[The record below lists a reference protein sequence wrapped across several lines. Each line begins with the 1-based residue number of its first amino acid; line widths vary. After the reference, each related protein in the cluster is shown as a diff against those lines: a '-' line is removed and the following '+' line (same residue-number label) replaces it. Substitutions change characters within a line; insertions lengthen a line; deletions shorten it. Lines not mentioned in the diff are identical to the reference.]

1 MICPKCELE
10 FVDGI
15 VVCTDCGETLISKED
30 FEGNLVHP
38 YDWVIVYTTSEN
50 YEAEMFKANLLGAEI
65 ESLILG
71 QKDRN
76 YPAVGD
82 LAVIKL
88 LVKKDDAE
96 NAIEIIND
104 INSTKD
110 KNNEE

>member
-15 VVCTDCGETLISKED
+15 VVCSDCGQKLISKED

-38 YDWVIVYTTSEN
+38 SDWVIVYTTSEN

-76 YPAVGD
+76 YPGVGD

-88 LVKKDDAE
+88 LVKKVDAE

-104 INSTKD
+104 INSRKD
-110 KNNEE
+110 KNNRE

>member
-15 VVCTDCGETLISKED
+15 VVCTDCGENLISKEE

-38 YDWVIVYTTSEN
+38 SDWVVVFTTSEN